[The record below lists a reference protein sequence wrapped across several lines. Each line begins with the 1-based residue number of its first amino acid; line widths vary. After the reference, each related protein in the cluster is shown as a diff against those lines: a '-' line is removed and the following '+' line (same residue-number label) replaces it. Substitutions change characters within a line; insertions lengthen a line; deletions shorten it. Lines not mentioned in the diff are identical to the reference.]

1 MEEIINNLKNFV
13 EERNNLKQQINDIE
27 NKRNELAQERNEKK
41 AKNKINNNDEVW
53 AEVNC
58 LGKQIYDL
66 GEQSQWFQRQLDMKL
81 IGLKEQLYLQIDNL
95 IAEEV
100 RKTRIITSQVEEL
113 GIYSSQMKI
122 FAELTNQINL
132 TKQRTEMC
140 FKIKKMVK
148 KGQINETI
156 KFITNPSD
164 TTEKSKENIVEKVQ
178 GNVVENEITEHKVE
192 EVEKIEEVAPN
203 ITELCIEEFS
213 PEELIVENFDVEP
226 LVVEEF
232 KEETVE
238 NEETITEISNEENI
252 VEENKEQEIIFCD
265 DENVKTFENEENDTN
280 VTIKNIVAKIEDG
293 ELVYKAEISDGT
305 SIKIYPIKE
314 GLYKK
319 DKIEREGWK
328 NLLIRYSADAYVELD
343 NSAVKKMDIVV
354 SELFER
360 FATKYDQ
367 DMQNTIYNYV
377 MSFSENGEYDT
388 TILPSITYNFAYIDE
403 LKISKVEEKMLQKN
417 IKNSSKNS
425 AIEVVGKTKKT
436 SKLKYIIKKLLKINT
451 PKALPVVED

>member
-13 EERNNLKQQINDIE
+13 EERNNLKQQINAIE
-27 NKRNELAQERNEKK
+27 NKRNELAKERNEKK

-53 AEVNC
+53 SEINC
-58 LGKQIYDL
+58 LGKQICDL

-164 TTEKSKENIVEKVQ
+164 STKASKENITEKVQ
-178 GNVVENEITEHKVE
+178 EDIEKNDVIENKVE
-192 EVEKIEEVAPN
+192 EIEEVAPN

-213 PEELIVENFDVEP
+213 PEELVVEKFDVEP
-226 LVVEEF
+226 LMVEEF
-232 KEETVE
+232 KEET
-238 NEETITEISNEENI
+238 EEVQIEENI
-252 VEENKEQEIIFCD
+252 TEENKEQEIIFCD
-265 DENVKTFENEENDTN
+265 EENTKTFENDIDIN

-319 DKIEREGWK
+319 DKIERDGWK
-328 NLLIRYSADAYVELD
+328 NLLIRYSADTYVELD

-388 TILPSITYNFAYIDE
+388 TILPAITYNFAYIDE
-403 LKISKVEEKMLQKN
+403 IKISKIEEKMLQKI

-425 AIEVVGKTKKT
+425 AIEVVGKSKKT
-436 SKLKYIIKKLLKINT
+436 SKLKYIIKRFLKINT
-451 PKALPVVED
+451 PKALPVGED